1 MEVSVWLWRK
11 PKPKVLFFESPCNI
25 SINNLFNKVWS
36 FFLHEV
42 KDIEKQTRKCAS
54 FYIFDKI
61 LSKIS
66 VNNAWFYSFH
76 GCLHEESVI
85 GGEYLV
91 NAIVEIDTSRAEQ
104 NDLLKSTVDYVS
116 IYNVLKK
123 EMSIPSKL
131 LEVVLERI
139 IEGIKKID
147 DNIDSV
153 DVSIKKLSPPIGG
166 NVDSVELR
174 KKV

>member
-1 MEVSVWLWRK
+1 M
-11 PKPKVLFFESPCNI
+11 
-25 SINNLFNKVWS
+25 
-36 FFLHEV
+36 
-42 KDIEKQTRKCAS
+42 
-54 FYIFDKI
+54 
-61 LSKIS
+61 
-66 VNNAWFYSFH
+66 
-76 GCLHEESVI
+76 I

-91 NAIVEIDTSRAEQ
+91 NAIVEIDTSQAEQ

-116 IYNVLKK
+116 VYNVLKK
-123 EMSIPSKL
+123 EMSVPSKL

>member
-1 MEVSVWLWRK
+1 M
-11 PKPKVLFFESPCNI
+11 
-25 SINNLFNKVWS
+25 
-36 FFLHEV
+36 
-42 KDIEKQTRKCAS
+42 
-54 FYIFDKI
+54 
-61 LSKIS
+61 
-66 VNNAWFYSFH
+66 
-76 GCLHEESVI
+76 I

-91 NAIVEIDTSRAEQ
+91 NAIVEIDTSQAEQ

-116 IYNVLKK
+116 VYNVLKK

-139 IEGIKKID
+139 IKGIKKID

>member
-1 MEVSVWLWRK
+1 M
-11 PKPKVLFFESPCNI
+11 
-25 SINNLFNKVWS
+25 
-36 FFLHEV
+36 
-42 KDIEKQTRKCAS
+42 
-54 FYIFDKI
+54 
-61 LSKIS
+61 
-66 VNNAWFYSFH
+66 
-76 GCLHEESVI
+76 I

-91 NAIVEIDTSRAEQ
+91 NAIVEIDTSQAEQ
-104 NDLLKSTVDYVS
+104 NDLLQSTVDYVS
-116 IYNVLKK
+116 VYNVLKK

-139 IEGIKKID
+139 IEEIKKID

>member
-1 MEVSVWLWRK
+1 M
-11 PKPKVLFFESPCNI
+11 
-25 SINNLFNKVWS
+25 
-36 FFLHEV
+36 
-42 KDIEKQTRKCAS
+42 
-54 FYIFDKI
+54 
-61 LSKIS
+61 
-66 VNNAWFYSFH
+66 
-76 GCLHEESVI
+76 I

-104 NDLLKSTVDYVS
+104 NDLLESTVDYVS

-123 EMSIPSKL
+123 EMNKPSKL

-147 DNIDSV
+147 DNIDSI

>member
-1 MEVSVWLWRK
+1 MKVSVWLWRES
-11 PKPKVLFFESPCNI
+11 KPKVLFFESSYNI
-25 SINNLFNKVWS
+25 SINNLLYKVWS
-36 FFLHEV
+36 FFLHKV
-42 KDIEKQTRKCAS
+42 KDIEKQTRKCDS

-91 NAIVEIDTSRAEQ
+91 SAVVEIDTSRAEQ
-104 NDLLKSTVDYVS
+104 NDLLESTVDYVS
-116 IYNVLKK
+116 VYNVLKK
-123 EMSIPSKL
+123 EMNRPSKL

-147 DNIDSV
+147 DNIDSI

>member
-1 MEVSVWLWRK
+1 M
-11 PKPKVLFFESPCNI
+11 
-25 SINNLFNKVWS
+25 
-36 FFLHEV
+36 
-42 KDIEKQTRKCAS
+42 
-54 FYIFDKI
+54 
-61 LSKIS
+61 
-66 VNNAWFYSFH
+66 
-76 GCLHEESVI
+76 I

-139 IEGIKKID
+139 IVGIKKID
-147 DNIDSV
+147 DNIDTV

>member
-1 MEVSVWLWRK
+1 M
-11 PKPKVLFFESPCNI
+11 
-25 SINNLFNKVWS
+25 
-36 FFLHEV
+36 
-42 KDIEKQTRKCAS
+42 
-54 FYIFDKI
+54 
-61 LSKIS
+61 
-66 VNNAWFYSFH
+66 
-76 GCLHEESVI
+76 I

-104 NDLLKSTVDYVS
+104 NDLLESTVDYVS
-116 IYNVLKK
+116 VYTVLKK

-131 LEVVLERI
+131 LEVVLERM

-153 DVSIKKLSPPIGG
+153 DISIKKLSPPIGG

>member
-1 MEVSVWLWRK
+1 M
-11 PKPKVLFFESPCNI
+11 
-25 SINNLFNKVWS
+25 
-36 FFLHEV
+36 
-42 KDIEKQTRKCAS
+42 
-54 FYIFDKI
+54 
-61 LSKIS
+61 
-66 VNNAWFYSFH
+66 
-76 GCLHEESVI
+76 I

-104 NDLLKSTVDYVS
+104 NDLLESTVDYVS
-116 IYNVLKK
+116 VYNVLKK

>member
-1 MEVSVWLWRK
+1 M
-11 PKPKVLFFESPCNI
+11 
-25 SINNLFNKVWS
+25 
-36 FFLHEV
+36 
-42 KDIEKQTRKCAS
+42 
-54 FYIFDKI
+54 
-61 LSKIS
+61 
-66 VNNAWFYSFH
+66 
-76 GCLHEESVI
+76 I

-91 NAIVEIDTSRAEQ
+91 NAIVEIDTSQAEQ

-116 IYNVLKK
+116 VYNVLKK

-153 DVSIKKLSPPIGG
+153 DVRIKKLSPPIGG

>member
-1 MEVSVWLWRK
+1 M
-11 PKPKVLFFESPCNI
+11 
-25 SINNLFNKVWS
+25 
-36 FFLHEV
+36 
-42 KDIEKQTRKCAS
+42 
-54 FYIFDKI
+54 
-61 LSKIS
+61 
-66 VNNAWFYSFH
+66 
-76 GCLHEESVI
+76 I

-104 NDLLKSTVDYVS
+104 NDLLESTVDYVS

-123 EMSIPSKL
+123 EMSVPSKL

-147 DNIDSV
+147 DDIDSV

>member
-1 MEVSVWLWRK
+1 M
-11 PKPKVLFFESPCNI
+11 
-25 SINNLFNKVWS
+25 
-36 FFLHEV
+36 
-42 KDIEKQTRKCAS
+42 
-54 FYIFDKI
+54 
-61 LSKIS
+61 
-66 VNNAWFYSFH
+66 
-76 GCLHEESVI
+76 I

-104 NDLLKSTVDYVS
+104 NDLLDSTVDYVS

-153 DVSIKKLSPPIGG
+153 DVSIRKLSPPIGG